1 MAIGKSGSVLVM
13 VAMMWFLLVRMHRSA
28 SLPRGN
34 EFWLEILVVEHGGEH
49 GRDLVVHTGDGVDL
63 HVALLQE
70 GEANEETTAL
80 CRMLSVGIKA
90 V

>member
-13 VAMMWFLLVRMHRSA
+13 VEMMWFLLVRMHRSA

-49 GRDLVVHTGDGVDL
+49 GRDLDVHTGDGVDL
-63 HVALLQE
+63 HVTIPLKLRSNSALGGTLV
-70 GEANEETTAL
+70 AKTRDSFA
-80 CRMLSVGIKA
+80 
-90 V
+90 